1 MHGASLLPF
10 AALLALAAVA
20 QGAEPAQ
27 QKANEAVALEAKC
40 EKEGDA
46 VKVTVEGGRTILSVT
61 SKGGI
66 GRATIER
73 KAERWPD
80 EVILRLHL
88 RGLESL
94 NIAAGD
100 LRLST
105 SCPSFKGTTRLYR
118 VSKEGDEGL
127 RLDKDS
133 PYWMDI
139 QVFGLD
145 GKPIKGLPRD
155 GGWFEMKL
163 PKGLLGDQVKVVTLR
178 WIDFYRQ

>member
-1 MHGASLLPF
+1 MRATSFLPF
-10 AALLALAAVA
+10 AALLAAAAVA
-20 QGAEPAQ
+20 LAAEPAP
-27 QKANEAVALEAKC
+27 QKANEAGALEAKC

-46 VKVTVEGGRTILSVT
+46 VKVTVEGGKAILSVT
-61 SKGGI
+61 SKSGI
-66 GRATIER
+66 GRATVER

-80 EVILRLHL
+80 ELILRLHL
-88 RGLESL
+88 RGLEAL

-105 SCPSFKGTTRLYR
+105 SLPSYTGGTRLYR

-127 RLDKDS
+127 KVDKDS

-155 GGWFEMKL
+155 GGWFEMRL